1 MKALI
6 IRLDA
11 PMISFGSVM
20 VDQHGYIQQFPGL
33 AMLTGLIANALG
45 WEHREFERIQKLQ
58 NRLDFAARWDAR
70 PERMVDYH
78 TVDLSQ
84 PKMKETGWTTRGKPE
99 RRRGAKAREEAH
111 IKGIVT
117 TGLTAL

>member
-58 NRLDFAARWDAR
+58 NRLDFAHAGT
-70 PERMVDYH
+70 H
-78 TVDLSQ
+78 DLS
-84 PKMKETGWTTRGKPE
+84 EWSIIT
-99 RRRGAKAREEAH
+99 
-111 IKGIVT
+111 
-117 TGLTAL
+117 L